1 MTYNEFTLNFD
12 EIINYKAALRKS
24 DMLSLSTLTTQLF
37 GIIDSLK
44 KDADFNKEPGYK
56 SEILVQILDIKSFKA
71 TSELQQISKWI
82 KEYEDY
88 FEGC

>member
-12 EIINYKAALRKS
+12 QIIIYKAALRKS
-24 DMLSLSTLTTQLF
+24 DMLSLSVLTTQLF

-56 SEILVQILDIKSFKA
+56 SEILVKILDIKTF
-71 TSELQQISKWI
+71 
-82 KEYEDY
+82 
-88 FEGC
+88 